1 MGRMK
6 LMPSPALV
14 IATLALVLGLGGGA
28 FALSKNGDNRKDRR
42 IANRAIH
49 RAAPNLSVK
58 HAVSADTATNAD
70 HATSADSATTAASAT
85 TATDADHATSANT
98 ATTATTASNAQ
109 QLGGVNPM
117 VPATPMTLL
126 NGWARYG
133 GAGYDTPAYWED
145 AFGVVHLKGSVAQ
158 SPAGS
163 DVIFTLPPGLRPSQ
177 SMNWP
182 ATLDSAHF
190 GTIEIETN
198 GDVRSR
204 TFNATQATQAQTF
217 TSMEGVEFRPT
228 DP

>member
-1 MGRMK
+1 MLSRIRR
-6 LMPSPALV
+6 LPSPALV
-14 IATLALVLGLGGGA
+14 ISVIALIAAVGGGS
-28 FALSKNGDNRKDRR
+28 FAIAALNQGKVKKIAKRQANKQIRSK
-42 IANRAIH
+42 
-49 RAAPNLSVK
+49 APGLSVN
-58 HAVSADTATNAD
+58 HANSADTATNAD
-70 HATSADSATTAASAT
+70 HATNADLATNAGTAIT
-85 TATDADHATSANT
+85 ATSAT
-98 ATTATTASNAQ
+98 SATSAGNAQ
-109 QLGGVNPM
+109 QLGGVNPV

-126 NGWARYG
+126 NGWVKYG
-133 GAGYDTPAYWED
+133 GSGYDTPAYWQD

-158 SPAGS
+158 PSPGS
-163 DVIFTLPPGLRPSQ
+163 DVIFVLPAALRPSK

-217 TSMEGVEFRPT
+217 TSMEGVSFRPT